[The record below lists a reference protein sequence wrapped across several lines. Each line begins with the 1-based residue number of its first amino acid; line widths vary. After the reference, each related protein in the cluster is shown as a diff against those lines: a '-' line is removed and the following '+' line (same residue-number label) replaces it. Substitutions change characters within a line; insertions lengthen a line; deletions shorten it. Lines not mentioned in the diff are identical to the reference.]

1 MGLFQNFETVE
12 PAKVKRSSRAKL
24 GWGRTSEKEAWR
36 ELYWENFSV
45 SLSFIPVIITRNLS
59 VWTLARKLG
68 QQSQVE
74 LTGKV
79 TGRKTQTKFLL
90 CEKNKTKQSK
100 KPVDERWVNNRLIK
114 RAIYISNVF
123 AHVPSWLANVAYY
136 TACIW
141 RWPHVIRVDTV
152 IISTKFETASVCC
165 SV

>member
-36 ELYWENFSV
+36 ELYWANFSV
-45 SLSFIPVIITRNLS
+45 SLSFIPIIITRNLS

-68 QQSQVE
+68 QQSEVE
-74 LTGKV
+74 LIGKV

-90 CEKNKTKQSK
+90 CGKKTKQNK
-100 KPVDERWVNNRLIK
+100 KPV
-114 RAIYISNVF
+114 AIYIKATFF

-152 IISTKFETASVCC
+152 IISTKLETASVCC

>member
-36 ELYWENFSV
+36 ELYWANFSV

-90 CEKNKTKQSK
+90 CEKKKTKQNK
-100 KPVDERWVNNRLIK
+100 KLVDERWTNNRLIK

-123 AHVPSWLANVAYY
+123 
-136 TACIW
+136 
-141 RWPHVIRVDTV
+141 
-152 IISTKFETASVCC
+152 C
-165 SV
+165 SRSFLTCQRSLLYCLHLTLTSCYSGGYCNN